1 MRLWIIKCDYQAY
14 AEIDDVSLNKSLV
27 WILKIMSR
35 LLDKLIKI
43 LKKLKHMYNKM

>member
-14 AEIDDVSLNKSLV
+14 AEIEDVRLSRFLIWRMRV
-27 WILKIMSR
+27 MSR

-43 LKKLKHMYNKM
+43 LKKLEN